1 MLSSMCAKTRVRAK
15 AAAFTLVELLLVMVV
30 ILILVGIVI
39 ALAGPAQ
46 TRAARA
52 RATAEIEALR
62 NGLERYKVDNAV
74 YPSAGAT
81 DNLDPRVSS
90 NPDNYKAAS
99 QALYAMLTAQPINAG
114 TPAYPP
120 PASPA
125 GAKIY
130 FEFKPTMLGG
140 RSSTGAFPNGVSAIN
155 DPWGYSYGYS
165 TAYQAALDGGNNSP
179 SVGYGPGYDL
189 WSVAGKSGSARA
201 QWIKTW

>member
-1 MLSSMCAKTRVRAK
+1 MCAPTRARVT
-15 AAAFTLVELLLVMVV
+15 AFTLIELLLVMVV

-74 YPSAGAT
+74 YPSSNAT
-81 DNLDPRVSS
+81 NNLDPRGSVDPS
-90 NPDNYKAAS
+90 NYKTAS
-99 QALYAMLTAQPINAG
+99 QALYAMLTGQDPMQTA
-114 TPAYPP
+114 PAYPP
-120 PASPA
+120 PAPA
-125 GAKIY
+125 AGTKIY
-130 FEFKPTMLGG
+130 FEFKPTMLGNKNASG
-140 RSSTGAFPNGVSAIN
+140 VFSVSAIN

-165 TAYQAALDGGNNSP
+165 TAYQSDLETTPVATP
-179 SVGYGPGYDL
+179 SRGYSPGYDL
-189 WSVAGKSGSARA
+189 WSTVGKNTDVKN